1 MLLRPD
7 PRPPGRQAGQAG
19 PDPRPPTPG
28 RLKSSLLTVCVRQA
42 CLNRSRAAPP
52 LPGCTRLEDLSGHI
66 FRDGLHSAGR
76 IGMSKIHKTWGF
88 DWFSSRICSALSGFI
103 SVSSLQTKSD
113 ELKTG
118 NRGAGKPFGGFCRI
132 IRIHMTDAIDSRRR
146 NMVRTRFLLHVRDWA
161 KNNFNS
167 LFDLQG
173 PMRQERASDPAAF

>member
-1 MLLRPD
+1 MLIQLPVHRMD
-7 PRPPGRQAGQAG
+7 YHAIGEGG
-19 PDPRPPTPG
+19 CENI
-28 RLKSSLLTVCVRQA
+28 LSCSILA
-42 CLNRSRAAPP
+42 CSHRIGFCAAPP

-88 DWFSSRICSALSGFI
+88 DWFGSRICSALSGFI

>member
-1 MLLRPD
+1 MKFLAPLPVHRMD
-7 PRPPGRQAGQAG
+7 YHAIGEGG
-19 PDPRPPTPG
+19 CENI
-28 RLKSSLLTVCVRQA
+28 LSCSILA
-42 CLNRSRAAPP
+42 CSHRIGFCAAPP

-88 DWFSSRICSALSGFI
+88 DWFGSRICSALSSFI

-146 NMVRTRFLLHVRDWA
+146 NMVRARFLLHVREWA
-161 KNNFNS
+161 ENNFNR

-173 PMRQERASDPAAF
+173 LMRQERASDPAAF